1 MLLTQKNTE
10 SLKLSDEEFFELRD
24 FISRLAGIFF
34 PNSKKYFIESR
45 VRPRLESLGFKSFAD
60 YTRYLKFSSS
70 RANEIEVLFRLIT
83 INETYF
89 FRDELQFKVIEEKIL
104 PEIIETKPQNGFK
117 NLRIWSAGCSTGEEA
132 YTIAM
137 IFLEKIKPKY
147 PNIRVEIVG
156 TDINSAVLEVAKRGI
171 YKQYSIRLVPENYLR
186 KYFRSQNKDEF
197 QLVDDVKKMV
207 RFEQLNL
214 MDRFQ
219 MVMMRN
225 FDLVLLRNVLIYFD
239 ENSRREVI
247 SMVYDSMNR
256 GAYLV
261 VGCSE
266 TLRNLTKAFKLV
278 YFDKMIAYK
287 KE

>member
-1 MLLTQKNTE
+1 MTQKNTE

>member
-1 MLLTQKNTE
+1 MTQKNTE

-24 FISRLAGIFF
+24 FISRLTGIFF

>member
-1 MLLTQKNTE
+1 MLSAQKNME

-24 FISRLAGIFF
+24 FILRLTGIFF
-34 PNSKKYFIESR
+34 PNSKKYFVESR
-45 VRPRLESLGFKSFAD
+45 IRPRLDSLGFKSFAD
-60 YTRYLKFSSS
+60 YMRYLKFSPF
-70 RANEIEVLFRLIT
+70 RRNEIEILFRLIT

-89 FRDELQFKVIEEKIL
+89 FRDEMQFKVIEERIL
-104 PEIIETKPQNGFK
+104 PEIIETKSWNGFK
-117 NLRIWSAGCSTGEEA
+117 SLRIWSAGCSTGEEA
-132 YTIAM
+132 YTIGM

-147 PNIRVEIVG
+147 PNIKVEIIG
-156 TDINSAVLEVAKRGI
+156 TDINSAVLEVARRGI
-171 YKQYSIRLVPENYLR
+171 YKQYSVRFVPEDYLE
-186 KYFRSQNKDEF
+186 KYFRTQNKDEF
-197 QLVDDVKKMV
+197 QLVDDVKKIV
-207 RFEQLNL
+207 RFEQVNL
-214 MDRFQ
+214 MDKFQ
-219 MVMMRN
+219 MVMMKN

-247 SMVYDSMNR
+247 SMVYNSMNR

-266 TLRNLTKAFKLV
+266 TLRNLTKAFKIV